1 MSYTPFGPEWQKE
14 MKELPI
20 KVIEH
25 ITSIK
30 KQEGE
35 KKAAFITRIA
45 EEKNPNLIK
54 ENVEL

>member
-1 MSYTPFGPEWQKE
+1 MSYEPFGPEWQKE

-20 KVIEH
+20 KAIEQ
-25 ITSIK
+25 ILDIK

-35 KKAAFITRIA
+35 TKAAFITRIA

-54 ENVEL
+54 AEH